1 MDNLVTFIL
10 FLAVAAMIWMA
21 IKYDDAHPPVCL
33 KTTKVVS
40 INSIYYRGASVTMSN
55 GQTYDLYQATL
66 KPGDDFCI
74 QWKKY

>member
-1 MDNLVTFIL
+1 MDKFITPIMFLLV
-10 FLAVAAMIWMA
+10 VAIFWAMMH
-21 IKYDDAHPPVCL
+21 YDKTHPPVCL
-33 KTTKVVS
+33 KTTKVVT

-74 QWKKY
+74 EWKKY